1 LTQPK
6 SPVAALSTEEQRA
19 AEREAEQA
27 ALDEEIRRRRE
38 RVRAWQEARMK
49 ASGGSDNAPLEI
61 AQRES
66 DGSHAMSEGVAE
78 ASDAPEAI
86 SIRQDTV
93 DSTGISAEES
103 STGQKGWSLED
114 EVEDEEGPAPDL
126 SAAPDV
132 SLDEVPLPP
141 LVASLPHSGSSNDL
155 AADTEVFSSLPV
167 VNNRKINGPS
177 SITVALTPGQT
188 KSAASNGAPV
198 KSVPAIKAPELNRA
212 SISGLKPIV
221 NSRFSAKPSSTKA
234 PESISITPVSTD
246 SRTND
251 DDYDPLDDFMSDLYG
266 SGDVVEQKKDVP
278 KAAAKL
284 KPVLAAVPSSKM
296 ELDSAFGADA
306 DDENN
311 GSDDD
316 DDIAPLNP
324 YGSNFITLEDILGGT
339 VPGTNSASG
348 RPKLAKL
355 SNGWDSDSTAASPMY
370 GDGNPQE
377 TEEER
382 EEREERERQEFLQAL
397 RRAHEEEER
406 ESKSKG
412 PDLAAEEGKKPKE
425 QDLGRVFASE
435 GDVLDEFEVEEKKKS
450 ALELLEEQRKGK
462 ELKPVDH
469 SQIEYIPFRK
479 NLYIVPRQL
488 AKLDE
493 NEVKLRREALNV
505 KVRGKGCPCP
515 VDTWEQCGLADRIL
529 GVIEKSNFKAPFAIQ
544 KQALPAIMCGRD
556 VIGVAKTGSGKTLA
570 FLLPMLRHIMDQ
582 PPLGEGEGPIGLIMA
597 PARELAFQIFNEAK
611 KFCKPLGLR
620 VACIY
625 GGAGIADQIAELKRG
640 ADIVVCTPGRMID
653 ILTMQAGKMVSLKR
667 VSMVVMDEAD
677 RMFDMGFEPQIR
689 MIIQNIRPDRQTVLF
704 SATFPKQIEKLAKSV
719 LKFPLEIVIGE
730 RSVANKDITQ
740 FVELHDEGEK
750 FLRLLQLLGIWNDR
764 GSVLIFVDK
773 QDKCDQLFQDLLK
786 AGYPCL
792 SLHGGKDQIDRD
804 HTLHEFKSL
813 IKTVMVATSVAGR
826 GLDVPE
832 IVCVINYNC
841 PNHIEDYVHRIGR
854 TGRAGRKGTAYTFI
868 STNEEQYAPLMCK
881 ALEQAEQPVPI
892 ELQAMA
898 DRFKEKVN
906 RGEAHWVGSGF
917 VGKGFT
923 FDASE
928 MNEAQKLASMQR
940 RAYEIEQGIAQ
951 TDGKEEEEDAD
962 AFYDEKFGD
971 LGAEGEAVEAP
982 SAAPASD
989 VGVSS
994 DSAAALEKA
1003 RLLAASIAAGGV
1015 SLAAIP
1021 PDASAETKAALARAK
1036 LIAMTMGTKAGADET
1051 PQHFSDEF
1059 DINDYPAQVRL
1070 SFRMQFIHNY
1080 TCRKYSYQFS

>member
-1 LTQPK
+1 
-6 SPVAALSTEEQRA
+6 
-19 AEREAEQA
+19 
-27 ALDEEIRRRRE
+27 
-38 RVRAWQEARMK
+38 
-49 ASGGSDNAPLEI
+49 
-61 AQRES
+61 
-66 DGSHAMSEGVAE
+66 
-78 ASDAPEAI
+78 
-86 SIRQDTV
+86 
-93 DSTGISAEES
+93 
-103 STGQKGWSLED
+103 
-114 EVEDEEGPAPDL
+114 
-126 SAAPDV
+126 
-132 SLDEVPLPP
+132 
-141 LVASLPHSGSSNDL
+141 
-155 AADTEVFSSLPV
+155 
-167 VNNRKINGPS
+167 
-177 SITVALTPGQT
+177 
-188 KSAASNGAPV
+188 
-198 KSVPAIKAPELNRA
+198 
-212 SISGLKPIV
+212 
-221 NSRFSAKPSSTKA
+221 
-234 PESISITPVSTD
+234 
-246 SRTND
+246 
-251 DDYDPLDDFMSDLYG
+251 
-266 SGDVVEQKKDVP
+266 
-278 KAAAKL
+278 
-284 KPVLAAVPSSKM
+284 
-296 ELDSAFGADA
+296 
-306 DDENN
+306 
-311 GSDDD
+311 
-316 DDIAPLNP
+316 
-324 YGSNFITLEDILGGT
+324 
-339 VPGTNSASG
+339 
-348 RPKLAKL
+348 
-355 SNGWDSDSTAASPMY
+355 
-370 GDGNPQE
+370 
-377 TEEER
+377 
-382 EEREERERQEFLQAL
+382 
-397 RRAHEEEER
+397 
-406 ESKSKG
+406 
-412 PDLAAEEGKKPKE
+412 
-425 QDLGRVFASE
+425 
-435 GDVLDEFEVEEKKKS
+435 
-450 ALELLEEQRKGK
+450 
-462 ELKPVDH
+462 
-469 SQIEYIPFRK
+469 
-479 NLYIVPRQL
+479 
-488 AKLDE
+488 
-493 NEVKLRREALNV
+493 
-505 KVRGKGCPCP
+505 
-515 VDTWEQCGLADRIL
+515 
-529 GVIEKSNFKAPFAIQ
+529 
-544 KQALPAIMCGRD
+544 
-556 VIGVAKTGSGKTLA
+556 
-570 FLLPMLRHIMDQ
+570 
-582 PPLGEGEGPIGLIMA
+582 
-597 PARELAFQIFNEAK
+597 
-611 KFCKPLGLR
+611 LGLR

-868 STNEEQYAPLMCK
+868 SPNEEQYAPLMCK

-898 DRFKEKVN
+898 DRFKEKVS

-971 LGAEGEAVEAP
+971 VGAETEAGEAA
-982 SAAPASD
+982 SSAPASEA
-989 VGVSS
+989 GAAS

-1003 RLLAASIAAGGV
+1003 RLLAASIASGGA

-1021 PDASAETKAALARAK
+1021 ADASAETKAALARAK
-1036 LIAMTMGTKAGADET
+1036 LIAMTMGSKGGADET

-1059 DINDYPAQVRL
+1059 DINDYPAQVRP
-1070 SFRMQFIHNY
+1070 FEYIMHH
-1080 TCRKYSYQFS
+1080 YQYLHAENP